1 MSFIQTPEFQGKGW
15 EAGWFLVDNEDCTR
29 LTATIAANHA
39 QVVTRADGT
48 KYVPAGAII
57 PSNDANAKGILYEN
71 IDVTTGDMPG
81 SIVTRGQVYT
91 DRLPASPESAAVSA
105 LTGIGFTATSP
116 ATNRP
121 NFEVKMLATLTVQSA
136 AGTAVGDTAIT
147 VTGYSKVSTDLYKY
161 KVADAAQN
169 VQAGDDLSA
178 WTTWD
183 GSDDITAATGKK
195 ITVAVTDANGYALA
209 AGSTTVTAKA

>member
-1 MSFIQTPEFQGKGW
+1 MSFIQSPEFQGKGW

-29 LTATIAANHA
+29 LTATISANHA

-57 PSNDANAKGILYEN
+57 PANDGTAKGILYEN

-91 DRLPASPESAAVSA
+91 DRLPAAPESAAVSA

-116 ATNRP
+116 AINRP
-121 NFEVKMLATLTVQSA
+121 NFEVDLLATLTVQSA
-136 AGTAVGDTAIT
+136 AGTAVGDTKIT
-147 VTGYSKVSTDLYKY
+147 VTGYTKESTDLYKY
-161 KVADAAQN
+161 KVADAAQT

-178 WTTWD
+178 WTAWD
-183 GSDDITAATGKK
+183 GSADITAATGKQ

-209 AGSTTVTAKA
+209 AGSATVTAKA

>member
-1 MSFIQTPEFQGKGW
+1 MSFIQSPEFQGKGW

-57 PSNDANAKGILYEN
+57 PSNDGNAKGILYEN

-105 LTGIGFTATSP
+105 LTGIGFTATSS

-136 AGTAVGDTAIT
+136 AGTASGDTAIT
-147 VTGYSKVSTDLYKY
+147 VTGYSKASTDLYKY

-195 ITVAVTDANGYALA
+195 VTVAVTDANGYALA